1 MSYRGE
7 KSGARKE
14 DDFFCFWLFIFGS
27 IFAFFHL
34 EPTFLESFLKKP
46 LTWGDTLDFFTP
58 FAVVPVA
65 YFLYSHINRYS
76 LSNPSPHPSPK
87 ILNTLGKVSLGLG
100 FLLYIEGH
108 GLHLS
113 ANSIARLLESM
124 KGSEL
129 YRATY
134 LFDEIISHIIWDIG
148 FFLISVGLI
157 LLASKISF
165 KSLSWKNIVLLSI
178 GAASFGI
185 AFTANGIEGQTVG
198 FSFPAAGAGFCLALF
213 FYLGRKKEKNSNPFL
228 YFFLSAYCLSLLLF
242 VCWGIVHSGFPQFSE
257 LGWI

>member
-1 MSYRGE
+1 MSEDLKG
-7 KSGARKE
+7 SGVRKE

-27 IFAFFHL
+27 IFAFFHM
-34 EPTFLESFLKKP
+34 EPIFLESFLTSP
-46 LTWGDTLDFFTP
+46 VTWGDALDFFTP
-58 FAVVPVA
+58 FAVVPTA
-65 YFLYSHINRYS
+65 YLLYYHINRYS

-87 ILNTLGKVSLGLG
+87 RLNTLGKVILALG
-100 FLLYIEGH
+100 FLFYIEGH

-134 LFDEIISHIIWDIG
+134 LFDEIISHIIWGVG

-165 KSLSWKNIVLLSI
+165 KSLSWKNIALLSM

-185 AFTANGIEGQTVG
+185 AFTANGIEGQTVI
-198 FSFPAAGAGFCLALF
+198 FTFPAAGAGFCFALF
-213 FYLGRKKEKNSNPFL
+213 FYLKRKKEKSSNPFL
-228 YFFLSAYCLSLLLF
+228 YFFLSAYCLSLILF
-242 VCWGIVHSGFPQFSE
+242 ASWGIAHSGFPQFSE